1 MESYFEIVLRTIS
14 VYLFIILAIRLFGK
28 TELAQLSVTDLVF
41 ILLISNSVQNAMVG
55 PDTSLAGG
63 LTAAGGLFLL
73 NFIIKR
79 ITYKSKSISKFLQGE
94 PIMLVHDGVI
104 LKNHLEKV
112 RLTEE
117 ELLAAMREHG
127 VNSISKVDLAVLE
140 ADGNISILSDNY
152 QQRSNRKRRPHKIV
166 RKEY

>member
-1 MESYFEIVLRTIS
+1 MENYLDIVLRTIS

-55 PDTSLAGG
+55 PDTSLVGG
-63 LTAAGGLFLL
+63 LTAAGGLFIL

-79 ITYKSKSISKFLQGE
+79 VTYKNKSINKFLQGE
-94 PIMLVHDGVI
+94 PILLVHDGVI
-104 LKNHLEKV
+104 LKSHLEKV

-127 VNSISKVDLAVLE
+127 VDSIQKVNLAVLE

-152 QQRSNRKRRPHKIV
+152 QQRSSRKRRPHKVI
-166 RKEY
+166 RKD